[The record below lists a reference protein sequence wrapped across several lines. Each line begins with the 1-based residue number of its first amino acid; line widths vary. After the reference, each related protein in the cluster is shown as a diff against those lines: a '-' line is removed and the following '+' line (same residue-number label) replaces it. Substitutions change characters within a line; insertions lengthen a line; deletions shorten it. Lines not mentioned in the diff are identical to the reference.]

1 MKGSTRI
8 PSAGCFCLDANDK
21 GKKLWEFK
29 IDSHAESTPSISNG
43 KVVFGAGNDGIYCL
57 DAKTG
62 KEAWHYTAANGIHID
77 ANPVI
82 WDGKVYAGS
91 GLSKT
96 HQVNQIFCLDLATGK
111 EVWPAE
117 RVEMS
122 CYGAATVYDGQVF
135 YGLGNSTFSEH
146 RDPAA
151 GYVLCRDAKTGKAIW
166 DCQLPDT
173 VIARPAADK
182 TYVYVGCY
190 DGYCYAIH
198 RRTTRAGKA
207 GTIAWKT
214 SIGGGPIVAGI
225 ATAGLPDARISDVIY
240 VAGKQG
246 VLAALD
252 PYSGG
257 LLWNI
262 SIQAKTDMPN
272 VDLDA
277 TPVVVTEDDFPHVSR
292 RIYIGVGI
300 ARGETALPSAQLYC
314 FEEETSLAP

>member
-1 MKGSTRI
+1 
-8 PSAGCFCLDANDK
+8 
-21 GKKLWEFK
+21 
-29 IDSHAESTPSISNG
+29 
-43 KVVFGAGNDGIYCL
+43 
-57 DAKTG
+57 
-62 KEAWHYTAANGIHID
+62 
-77 ANPVI
+77 
-82 WDGKVYAGS
+82 
-91 GLSKT
+91 
-96 HQVNQIFCLDLATGK
+96 
-111 EVWPAE
+111 
-117 RVEMS
+117 MS

-173 VIARPAADK
+173 VIARPAEQDLCLF
-182 TYVYVGCY
+182 GCY
-190 DGYCYAIH
+190 DGYCSH
-198 RRTTRAGKA
+198 PSPDNPAGKA

-214 SIGGGPIVAGI
+214 SIGRGPIVAGI

-300 ARGETALPSAQLYC
+300 ARGETALPSATLL
-314 FEEETSLAP
+314 F